1 MTDLATVYTIF
12 LIIMT
17 VIAVIVFISL
27 FFVDAG
33 YGMFQTKKWGP
44 AIPNRVGWVLMES
57 PVFFLMILLFAF
69 SDRTAGTTSLILLI
83 LFELHYFQRSF
94 IFPMLIRGKSTM
106 PLSIIAMGVIFN
118 LLNACMQGGWLFYV
132 APVDRYTTAWLTT
145 PQFILGT
152 FLFLSGMVINIHSD
166 HVIRTLRKPG
176 DTKHYFPTRGMYR
189 YVTSG
194 NYFGECLEWLGFACL
209 TWSWAGLVFFI
220 WTFANLAPRAKR
232 IQKKYQEEFP
242 EAFAKTN
249 PKAILPFIF

>member
-106 PLSIIAMGVIFN
+106 PLSIIAMGVVFN

-132 APVDRYTTAWLTT
+132 APDDRYTTAWLTT

-152 FLFLSGMVINIHSD
+152 LIFLAGMVINIHSD

-209 TWSWAGLVFFI
+209 TGSWAGLVFFI

-232 IQKKYQEEFP
+232 IQKRYREEFP
-242 EAFAKTN
+242 DAFEKTN